1 MYIPYRKAYLSG
13 MNPLSFVTVFTV
25 GELATTGALA
35 VVFLGGVRSVLG
47 TVAAVRPVL
56 FWLFLGGF
64 WAICFNN
71 MPPNILALAGAF
83 HFPTPTSFGA
93 WRGAH
98 WCLVNF
104 PASESPLRPRSSWAP

>member
-64 WAICFNN
+64 CWVLGDLFQ
-71 MPPNILALAGAF
+71 
-83 HFPTPTSFGA
+83 
-93 WRGAH
+93 
-98 WCLVNF
+98 
-104 PASESPLRPRSSWAP
+104 